1 MPVRQACTARFEH
14 LPVRSKAPKNRSAH
28 FAYRPQSAFRSKT
41 QRGPLP
47 RPAADGREAGRV
59 AAGRQRQRCVEA
71 STITI

>member
-14 LPVRSKAPKNRSAH
+14 LPVRSKAPKKLQ
-28 FAYRPQSAFRSKT
+28 RPLCVSSVVRNKAP
-41 QRGPLP
+41 RGPLP
-47 RPAADGREAGRV
+47 RPAADRPEAGRV